1 MPQVKANDIHLYYEV
16 NGQGQPLLF
25 LHGLGSSV
33 RDWERQVPEFSESYQ
48 TIAFDLRGHGRSDK
62 PAGPYSL
69 PLFASDTTG
78 LLKALGLGPAH
89 VVGISL
95 GGAIAFQLTL
105 DSPELVKTLTIV
117 NSGPTMTGGTQDAQ
131 QEVERRVA
139 IVRQMGM
146 RAMGQALSGGLF
158 PKPEQAS
165 LRDTFVQRWA
175 ENDPDAYIE
184 ATRSVVGW
192 NVTDRLGSIQ
202 CPTLVISAD
211 QDYTPVALKEA
222 YVRLMP
228 DAQLAVIADAHHA
241 TPLEKPAEFN
251 AVLAQFLARHP

>member
-1 MPQVKANDIHLYYEV
+1 
-16 NGQGQPLLF
+16 
-25 LHGLGSSV
+25 
-33 RDWERQVPEFSESYQ
+33 
-48 TIAFDLRGHGRSDK
+48 
-62 PAGPYSL
+62 
-69 PLFASDTTG
+69 
-78 LLKALGLGPAH
+78 

-105 DSPELVKTLTIV
+105 DAPGLVKTLTIV
-117 NSGPTMTGGTQDAQ
+117 NSGPTIVGGTQDAQ
-131 QEVERRVA
+131 QEVDRRVA

-146 RAMGQALSGGLF
+146 RAMGQALCGTLF

-184 ATRSVVGW
+184 ATRSVLGW
-192 NVTDRLGSIQ
+192 NVTDKIGSIQ

-211 QDYTPVALKEA
+211 QDYTPPALKEA

-228 DAQLAVIADAHHA
+228 NAQLAVIADAHHG
-241 TPLEKPAEFN
+241 TPLEKPEEFN